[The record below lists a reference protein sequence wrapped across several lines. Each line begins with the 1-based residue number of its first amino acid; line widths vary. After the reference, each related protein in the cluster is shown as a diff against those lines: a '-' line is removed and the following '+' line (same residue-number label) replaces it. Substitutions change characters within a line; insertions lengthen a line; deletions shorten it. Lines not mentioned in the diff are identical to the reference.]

1 MPASY
6 DGRGEALTISM
17 CQKTGGKYD
26 LAVLRVDLLSPYLGR
41 LEAEWRV

>member
-1 MPASY
+1 MMI
-6 DGRGEALTISM
+6 TM

-26 LAVLRVDLLSPYLGR
+26 LTVLKVDLLSLYLGR